1 MNIYDILICL
11 WLWAAVKYPRVFCMT
26 RVINKQNKFAS
37 KMEQLSPEEV
47 KLNPGLIEGLDGEF
61 IEIPIEQFISSPES
75 SKPVQERIIT
85 RKSKVEATGTISK
98 QTELF

>member
-1 MNIYDILICL
+1 
-11 WLWAAVKYPRVFCMT
+11 MT
-26 RVINKQNKFAS
+26 RVINKQNKIAR

-61 IEIPIEQFISSPES
+61 IEIPFEQFISSPEA
-75 SKPVQERIIT
+75 SKPVAERIIT
-85 RKSKVEATGTISK
+85 RKSNVKEQSTISK

>member
-1 MNIYDILICL
+1 
-11 WLWAAVKYPRVFCMT
+11 MT

-61 IEIPIEQFISSPES
+61 IEIPFEQFISSPES
-75 SKPVQERIIT
+75 SKTVQERIIT
-85 RKSKVEATGTISK
+85 RKSKVKEPSTISK

>member
-1 MNIYDILICL
+1 M
-11 WLWAAVKYPRVFCMT
+11 KYPRVFCMT

-61 IEIPIEQFISSPES
+61 IEIPIEQFISSPEA

-85 RKSKVEATGTISK
+85 RKSKVKEPSTISK